1 MTIIVIHSG
10 ILRRRDLRVS
20 DVLMDGQL
28 LTDASQDLIDRTSTD
43 GVLTCRESLHF
54 GERLPHRLLLSTY
67 HDLL

>member
-28 LTDASQDLIDRTSTD
+28 LTDASQDLIDRTSD
-43 GVLTCRESLHF
+43 GRRLDLSGITSLWRASSPSF
-54 GERLPHRLLLSTY
+54 VAINLS
-67 HDLL
+67 